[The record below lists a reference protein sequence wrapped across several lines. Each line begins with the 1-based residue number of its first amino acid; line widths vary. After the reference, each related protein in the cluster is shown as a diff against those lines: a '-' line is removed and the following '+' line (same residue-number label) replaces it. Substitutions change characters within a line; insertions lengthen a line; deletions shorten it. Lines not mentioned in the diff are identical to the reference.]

1 MVKQIVSRNDEDFS
15 PLRIFIPAIVFLLL
29 LRLVAFEIVRVD
41 GSSMAPAVEEGST
54 LLITRLAYGLRSPF
68 GDGYLLRWSAPE
80 SGDIVLLPSPLDG
93 AIVVK
98 RVFATPGDTVD
109 FSYGILRMLNTQI
122 VLDIAAADEFAAI
135 SSVPEGRYFVLG
147 DNAER
152 SLDSR
157 HYGFVRIDDIRGRVV
172 RF

>member
-1 MVKQIVSRNDEDFS
+1 MVKQIVSRNDEEFS
-15 PLRIFIPAIVFLLL
+15 PLRIFLPAVVFLLL

-41 GSSMAPAVEEGST
+41 GSSMAPAVNEGST
-54 LLITRLAYGLRSPF
+54 LLVNRLAYGLRSPF

-80 SGDIVLLPSPLDG
+80 RGEIVLLQSPLDG

-109 FSYGILRMLNTQI
+109 VSYGILRILNTEI
-122 VLDIAAADEFAAI
+122 ILDIASADEFAAI
-135 SSVPEGRYFVLG
+135 SSVPEDRYFVLG
-147 DNAER
+147 DNTGS